1 MLQRIYKA
9 GARGS
14 GMMAV
19 LRSGRFPGP
28 LTIDNPPPANCAQAA
43 EERSMFSSELSHDGH
58 TRRLTIT
65 RSGAGWQIREE
76 LDSRIVRTTNCSDWH
91 RVERARQMFA
101 LENRLPV
108 DPPVAPD
115 AHSANR

>member
-1 MLQRIYKA
+1 MDPVVTQDGRRIHDRPPRDN
-9 GARGS
+9 GAR
-14 GMMAV
+14 
-19 LRSGRFPGP
+19 
-28 LTIDNPPPANCAQAA
+28 AA

-65 RSGAGWQIREE
+65 RSGAGWEIREE
-76 LDSRIVRTTNCSDWH
+76 HDSRIVRTTNCSDWH

-108 DPPVAPD
+108 DPSAALD
-115 AHSANR
+115 GHSANR